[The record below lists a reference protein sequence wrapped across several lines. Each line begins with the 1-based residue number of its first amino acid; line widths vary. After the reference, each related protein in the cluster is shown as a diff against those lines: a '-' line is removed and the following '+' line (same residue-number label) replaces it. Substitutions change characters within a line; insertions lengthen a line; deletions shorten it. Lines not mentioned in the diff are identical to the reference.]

1 MPLGIR
7 IFLVYFLFVGLA
19 GGFVL
24 STVMDEIRPGV
35 RQSTEETLVDT
46 ANLLAELL
54 SADLRAG
61 RLQQSRWQSLFQA
74 YGLRQPQAQIGEV
87 SKLAVNHRIY
97 VTDAAGK
104 VLLDSSGQ
112 AVGED
117 YSRWNDVYL
126 TLRGEYGA
134 RSSRE
139 VADDPES
146 SVMYVAA
153 PIKDQGQIIGVVSV
167 SKPSRTLQ
175 PYIDRSQRR
184 LAYFGA
190 GFIVLG
196 LLIGGLLSWWLS
208 ASLRRLTTYAR
219 AVAVGEDYS
228 RWNDVYLTL
237 RGEYGARSSRE
248 VADDPESSVMY
259 VAAPIK
265 DQGRIIG
272 VVSVSKPSRTLQP
285 YIDRSQRRLAYFGA
299 GFIVLGLLVGG
310 LLSWWLSASLRR
322 LTTYA
327 RAVAVG
333 ERVSAPALRGGELGQ
348 LATALEQMR
357 RELEGKAYVERY
369 VHTLT
374 HELKSPLAAIRGAA
388 ELLEGEMPQ
397 AQRQRFVANI
407 QSESARLQQLIE
419 RLLHL
424 AQVEQRQTLEERVA
438 VPLHSLLDELS
449 QAQTARIEGA
459 GVQVDN
465 HVGADL
471 QLLGERFLLR
481 QALSN
486 LLDNALD
493 FTPAGGVL
501 RWTAAREGE
510 QLQVCLFNS
519 GAVIPDYA
527 LLRLTERFYSLP
539 RPNSGRKSTGLGL
552 NFVQEVAS
560 LHGGVLQVRNVADGV
575 EVCVRLP
582 AVG

>member
-1 MPLGIR
+1 MPLGVR

-19 GGFVL
+19 GWFVL

-61 RLQQSRWQSLFQA
+61 RLQQSSWQSLFQA
-74 YGLRQPQAQIGEV
+74 YGQRQPQAQIGEV

-153 PIKDQGQIIGVVSV
+153 PIKDQGRIIGVVAV

-175 PYIDRSQRR
+175 PYIERSQQR
-184 LAYFGA
+184 LARFGA
-190 GFIVLG
+190 GLIGLG
-196 LLIGGLLSWWLS
+196 LLLGALLSWWLS
-208 ASLRRLTTYAR
+208 AALRRLTGYAR
-219 AVAVGEDYS
+219 AV
-228 RWNDVYLTL
+228 
-237 RGEYGARSSRE
+237 
-248 VADDPESSVMY
+248 
-259 VAAPIK
+259 
-265 DQGRIIG
+265 
-272 VVSVSKPSRTLQP
+272 
-285 YIDRSQRRLAYFGA
+285 
-299 GFIVLGLLVGG
+299 
-310 LLSWWLSASLRR
+310 SA
-322 LTTYA
+322 
-327 RAVAVG
+327 G

-388 ELLEGEMPQ
+388 ELLEGEMAE

-424 AQVEQRQTLEERVA
+424 AQVEQRQGLEERVA
-438 VPLHSLLDELS
+438 IPLHALLDDLS
-449 QAQTARIEGA
+449 QAQAARIQAA
-459 GVQVDN
+459 GVQVANQVDA
-465 HVGADL
+465 GL

-493 FTPAGGVL
+493 FTPPGGVL
-501 RWTAAREGE
+501 RWSTRGE
-510 QLQVCLFNS
+510 DGQLWVCLYNS
-519 GAVIPDYA
+519 GPAIPDYA
-527 LLRLTERFYSLP
+527 LARLTERFYSLP
-539 RPNSGRKSTGLGL
+539 RPTTGRKSTGLGL
-552 NFVQEVAS
+552 NFVQEVVN
-560 LHGGVLQVRNVADGV
+560 LHGGALRVGNVPGGV
-575 EVCVRLP
+575 EVGLRLP
-582 AVG
+582 TLA

>member
-19 GGFVL
+19 GWFVL

-61 RLQQSRWQSLFQA
+61 RLQQSSWQSLFQA
-74 YGLRQPQAQIGEV
+74 YGQRQPQAQIGEV

-97 VTDAAGK
+97 VTDATGK
-104 VLLDSSGQ
+104 VLLDSSG
-112 AVGED
+112 
-117 YSRWNDVYL
+117 R
-126 TLRGEYGA
+126 
-134 RSSRE
+134 
-139 VADDPES
+139 
-146 SVMYVAA
+146 
-153 PIKDQGQIIGVVSV
+153 
-167 SKPSRTLQ
+167 
-175 PYIDRSQRR
+175 
-184 LAYFGA
+184 
-190 GFIVLG
+190 
-196 LLIGGLLSWWLS
+196 
-208 ASLRRLTTYAR
+208 
-219 AVAVGEDYS
+219 AVGEDYS

-285 YIDRSQRRLAYFGA
+285 YIERSQQRLASFGA
-299 GFIVLGLLVGG
+299 GLIALGLLIGAV
-310 LLSWWLSASLRR
+310 LSWWLSAALRR
-322 LTTYA
+322 LTAYA
-327 RAVAVG
+327 RAVSAG

-388 ELLEGEMPQ
+388 ELLEGEMPEG
-397 AQRQRFVANI
+397 QRQRFVANI
-407 QSESARLQQLIE
+407 QNESARLQQLIE

-424 AQVEQRQTLEERVA
+424 AQVEQRQGLEERVA
-438 VPLHSLLDELS
+438 IPLHEVLDELS
-449 QAQTARIEGA
+449 QAQAARIERA
-459 GVQVDN
+459 DVRVENQVA
-465 HVGADL
+465 VGQ

-493 FTPAGGVL
+493 FTPPGGVL
-501 RWTAAREGE
+501 RWSAEVDGE
-510 QLQVCLFNS
+510 QLQLCLFNT
-519 GAVIPDYA
+519 GEAIPDYA

-539 RPNSGRKSTGLGL
+539 RPKTGRKSTGLGL
-552 NFVQEVAS
+552 NFVQEVVH
-560 LHGGVLQVRNVADGV
+560 LHGGALQVGNVPGGV
-575 EVCVRLP
+575 EVRVRLP
-582 AVG
+582 AVC